1 MLLLCCRNYYMNTTI
16 LSFMDKRETWED
28 FFFFF
33 TNDWVINCAECL
45 ILIHGFVVDVLRNVQ
60 SSKEVTFAVTACST
74 LIILHAAFLTL
85 CLCSSFSFFLSWCEV
100 LKVVISGE
108 KVCEHAL
115 SMLNRR
121 VFRRWLA
128 FAAWFEAHMCFF
140 WIYMPWNKFTVD
152 CCKTESDFPICFTR
166 TNLGMNKVIK
176 KKKKVLHLFD

>member
-1 MLLLCCRNYYMNTTI
+1 MLLLCCRNYYINTTI
-16 LSFMDKRETWED
+16 LSFMDKREKREV
-28 FFFFF
+28 FFFF
-33 TNDWVINCAECL
+33 TNDWVTNCAECL
-45 ILIHGFVVDVLRNVQ
+45 ILIHGFVDVLRNFQ